1 MANISDLILQQV
13 KAAAGNVEIP
23 STVKDKVLGG
33 LADSV
38 LGSLT
43 QTAAKAGGIEQIT
56 QLVTGKAN
64 AATSP
69 VTALAGNLFNKNV
82 LSGLNLGSSG
92 AAISALVP
100 TVMGRLTNIV
110 KDQDGDGDIDLND
123 LLIALKGGSKGAGAG
138 LLGSVA
144 SGLIGGLFRKK

>member
-100 TVMGRLTNIV
+100 AVMGRLTNIV

-123 LLIALKGGSKGAGAG
+123 LLIALKGVSKGAGAG

-144 SGLIGGLFRKK
+144 SSLIGGLFRKK